1 MPCVGEAAA
10 LGTALLWSFTSIFF
24 SEAGKRIG
32 AFKVN
37 KIRLLIAVL
46 IYGLVLLIKSGS
58 PIPTGIG
65 QVAIWWLCLSSLMG
79 LVIGDSML
87 FKAFVALGPRLT
99 TLVFTSSPIM
109 ATIIAWVFLDEQL
122 GAWDM
127 LGIAITMA
135 GISWVVAER
144 RYANTK
150 RVHDDHP
157 DSMSFAVGILLA
169 LGGAFGQAAGLVL
182 SKQAMLHA
190 GEVVG
195 AFEASY
201 VRMLFALAAVW
212 LIGLVRGHIR
222 ETARAMKNTEAMGLI
237 FGGAFVGP
245 FLGVWLSLVAVSL
258 IPAGI
263 AATLNAMAPVLV
275 IPLVVLVYKEKVT
288 MRATVGAIVAVG
300 GVALLFLN

>member
-1 MPCVGEAAA
+1 MPCIGEAAA